1 MNRKIY
7 SALATAAMLTIS
19 GGVTTWAAN
28 VYTLDG
34 IEVDADRQADRQYD
48 KFGNVITEQSY
59 SRTGGDVTVIT
70 RQDIE
75 KKHFQNITDAVKRVP
90 GVHINDMGYHGGEY
104 GFAAYSQQVTINGD
118 GHVVYYLME
127 DV

>member
-34 IEVDADRQADRQYD
+34 IEVDANRQYD

-90 GVHINDMGYHGGEY
+90 GVHINDIGI
-104 GFAAYSQQVTINGD
+104 SWW
-118 GHVVYYLME
+118 
-127 DV
+127 